1 MDARR
6 IVIVGRFGRRLF
18 WCALGATLALGP
30 GAASA
35 QDSGQ
40 TPCLKA
46 PQIPN
51 CENQLKSFPQSFQ
64 PLASHVLSFSCTDTH
79 PYYYPYSGGFMV
91 VDPDNCWSAIEE
103 PGSSA
108 NAFIGEFTNN
118 CPDAEQLFVGLACST
133 TAPPPSN

>member
-51 CENQLKSFPQSFQ
+51 CENQPNNFPQSFQ
-64 PLASHVLSFSCTDTH
+64 PLAVHGWSIPCTGDH
-79 PYYYPYSGGFMV
+79 PYYYPFSGGFMV
-91 VDPDNCWSAIEE
+91 VDPDNCWSAIKE

-108 NAFIGEFTNN
+108 KAFIGKFTNN
-118 CPDAEQLFVGLACST
+118 CLNGGEKIPH
-133 TAPPPSN
+133 